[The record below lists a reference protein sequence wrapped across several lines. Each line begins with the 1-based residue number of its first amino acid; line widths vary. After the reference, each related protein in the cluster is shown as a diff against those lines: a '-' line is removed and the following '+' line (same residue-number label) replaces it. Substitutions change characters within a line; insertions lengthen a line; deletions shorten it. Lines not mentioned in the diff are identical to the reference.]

1 MREIKFRA
9 WNKEEKRMYFN
20 VQKAYDMANCH
31 NQPNNI
37 CDREDCD
44 HDFIPSSFGEVL
56 SSDEF
61 IVMQFT
67 GLRDKNG
74 VEIFEG
80 DIVKYYDSTEQW
92 LITEVI
98 DTGLCFA
105 LKTEENHIPLYDFSS
120 KYIYDNKPVEE
131 IELLGNIY
139 KHPNLLKNLKNK
151 DAY

>member
-9 WNKEEKRMYFN
+9 YDEAHRKTALGERMWYWEPGQQDFDLSKELLN
-20 VQKAYDMANCH
+20 PTCH
-31 NQPNNI
+31 I
-37 CDREDCD
+37 
-44 HDFIPSSFGEVL
+44 
-56 SSDEF
+56 
-61 IVMQFT
+61 MQFT

-80 DIVKYYDSTEQW
+80 DIVRYYDSTEQW